1 MSNPIR
7 LIVCA
12 LFVNL
17 LTIGIAGRLYAQQER
32 VKLEKEKSKLENEI
46 SYTSKLIE
54 ETSKNKKA
62 TLSQLK
68 LIKKNIKGRELLIN
82 TMSKQIASIDGN
94 LSIIGAKIRSNEK
107 MIKEL
112 KKEYHQMILAYEKQ
126 QRSNNMLMFVFAS
139 ESFNQAYSRIKYF
152 RQFQNYRK
160 LQINR
165 ILDLQGQLIE
175 HKKLFVSEKEAKRM
189 VKSKEETVKLKLLQ
203 EKQKSDKS
211 LQNLS
216 KKEKELRKTLEDK
229 KLAAAKLTKAIQK
242 AIEEETRK
250 DIANASSAK
259 KTNTGTKYATL
270 PMTAEETKLSNS
282 FNDNKGRLPWPLTQ
296 GVVSENYGDHPHPVL
311 KNVTVRNNGINIS
324 TNRNQPIK
332 CVFEGVVTAIMYIEG
347 FQNTVIIRHGEFRT
361 VYSNIGKLQV
371 KKDER
376 VKTGQV
382 IGYVSEDSDGGS
394 GELHFE
400 LWKGKDMQN
409 PSGWLMSK

>member
-1 MSNPIR
+1 MSKPVRHIIFT
-7 LIVCA
+7 L
-12 LFVNL
+12 LVNL
-17 LTIGIAGRLYAQQER
+17 IFIGIASHLFAQQDR
-32 VKLEKEKSKLENEI
+32 VKLEKEKSKLEKEI

-54 ETSKNKKA
+54 ETSKNKSA

-68 LIKKNIKGRELLIN
+68 LIKKNIKGREVLIN
-82 TMSKQIASIDGN
+82 TMNKQIASIDDN
-94 LSIIGAKIRSNEK
+94 LSVIGTKIRSNEK

-112 KKEYHQMILAYEKQ
+112 KKEYHQMVLAYEKQ
-126 QRSNNMLMFVFAS
+126 RRSNNMLMFVFAS
-139 ESFNQAYSRIKYF
+139 ESFHQAYSRIKYF

-165 ILDLQGQLIE
+165 ILALQGELIDN
-175 HKKLFVSEKEAKRM
+175 KKLFVSEKEYKRL
-189 VKSKEETVKLKLLQ
+189 VKAKEETVKLKLLQ

-216 KKEKELRKTLEDK
+216 KKERELRKTLEDK
-229 KLAAAKLTKAIQK
+229 KIAAVKLTKAIQK

-250 DIANASSAK
+250 DIANASNTK
-259 KTNTGTKYATL
+259 KTNSGSKYAAL
-270 PMTAEETKLSNS
+270 PMTAEESKLSNS
-282 FNDNKGRLPWPLTQ
+282 FNENKGKLPWPLAQ
-296 GVVSENYGDHPHPVL
+296 GIVSENYGDHPHPVL

-332 CVFEGVVTAIMYIEG
+332 CVFDGVVTAIMFIEG

-371 KKDER
+371 KKDEK

-382 IGYVSEDSDGGS
+382 IGYVSEDSDS
-394 GELHFE
+394 ANGELHFE
-400 LWKGKDMQN
+400 LWRGKDMQN
-409 PSGWLMSK
+409 PSGWLMTR